1 MMMNIDIEMINHRLL
16 VILSEKT
23 PPSDVPMT
31 PATPLTSNAR
41 ETNDNSCLR

>member
-1 MMMNIDIEMINHRLL
+1 MMNIDIEMINHRLL

-41 ETNDNSCLR
+41 EQMTIHALR